1 MTFGETIR
9 HLREHHPMTLRE
21 LAQRIGVSIPYV
33 HDVET
38 GKRAPF
44 ADDKRLRVYDALELD
59 AGQRA
64 ELEFLRIAALGK
76 LDISGLGGDAVRR
89 LIAFRDELRME
100 EESK

>member
-9 HLREHHPMTLRE
+9 HLREARGMTLRNVAE
-21 LAQRIGVSIPYV
+21 LLAVSIPYV

-38 GKRAPF
+38 GKRSPF
-44 ADDKRLRVYDALELD
+44 ADDKRERVYDALELD

-64 ELEFLRIAALGK
+64 ELEFLRIVALGK

-100 EESK
+100 ESS